1 MSSLSLSVYF
11 HFPPSDSLVY
21 HVWDKVIV
29 ILLAFLAEEEGIV
42 APVSWLLYVIDM
54 T

>member
-1 MSSLSLSVYF
+1 MSCLSLRVYF
-11 HFPPSDSLVY
+11 HVPPDDSLVY

-29 ILLAFLAEEEGIV
+29 VLLAFLAEEEGIV
-42 APVSWLLYVIDM
+42 APVSWFLHVVDM

>member
-11 HFPPSDSLVY
+11 HVAPNDSLVY

-29 ILLAFLAEEEGIV
+29 VLLAFLAEEEGIV
-42 APVSWLLYVIDM
+42 APVSWLLRVVDM